1 MYNEVICDKDLIE
14 NAVLALLIVNIDNLP
29 IDLYDEVFK
38 AVGLD
43 VHSFRPPSIP
53 LPAASWP
60 TLGGM
65 IDSGQRLVIFMDNG
79 ADSSVPYILDGVL
92 PDFPSDIE
100 THVEL
105 A

>member
-1 MYNEVICDKDLIE
+1 VICDGGLIK

-29 IDLYDEVFK
+29 VGLYDEVFK

-43 VHSFRPPSIP
+43 VHSFRPSSIP

-65 IDSGQRLVIFMDNG
+65 IDSSQRLVIFMDNG

-92 PDFPSDIE
+92 LDFPSDIE
-100 THVEL
+100 IHVKPT
-105 A
+105 

>member
-1 MYNEVICDKDLIE
+1 MIYDGNLIG

-29 IDLYDEVFK
+29 VGLYGEVFE

-43 VHSFRPPSIP
+43 VHSFRPSSIP

-60 TLGGM
+60 ILGGM

-79 ADSSVPYILDGVL
+79 ADSSVPYVLDGVL
-92 PDFPSDIE
+92 PDFPSDIAI
-100 THVEL
+100 HVEL